1 MGINA
6 TSAARAIRVNALKI
20 PAPGWDF
27 LWTEYLASRAESHRY
42 HREAVRPADARI
54 ARRISRFPPFIGTGT
69 GSSAM
74 DAERSRLLREAAAD
88 YAEIQRR
95 YGALV
100 DETSRLH
107 EALIMT
113 PAPNKP
119 ALLWKI
125 EQLLSAG
132 FAGRQESEML
142 IADARR
148 LLGAA
153 RSNGH
158 GPDAG

>member
-6 TSAARAIRVNALKI
+6 TSASRANRVNRLKI
-20 PAPGWDF
+20 PAAGWEF

-42 HREAVRPADARI
+42 HCEAVRPADARF
-54 ARRISRFPPFIGTGT
+54 ARRISRFPPFLGAAA

-88 YAEIQRR
+88 YGEIQRR
-95 YGALV
+95 HGALV
-100 DETSRLH
+100 HETSQLH

-113 PAPNKP
+113 PAPNKT

-132 FAGRQESEML
+132 VAGRQGREML

-148 LLGAA
+148 LLGVTSSE
-153 RSNGH
+153 RDN
-158 GPDAG
+158 PDVG